1 MKVKEL
7 MQLLQNCDENA
18 EVMIDDAYA
27 IGFVWDCPTINKV
40 NITTEPTDEMLD
52 DMEREN
58 FFLALAEEVE
68 QGKSEVLDS
77 QYINRALN

>member
-18 EVMIDDAYA
+18 EVMIDDTYN
-27 IGFVWDCPTINKV
+27 IGFVWDCPTVNKV

-58 FFLALAEEVE
+58 FFLDLAEEVE
-68 QGKSEVLDS
+68 QGMGEVLDS
-77 QYINRALN
+77 MKLNGAQ

>member
-18 EVMIDDAYA
+18 EVMIDDTYT

-58 FFLALAEEVE
+58 FFLDLAEEVE
-68 QGKSEVLDS
+68 QGMGEVLDS
-77 QYINRALN
+77 MKLNGAQ